1 MTVQRLDRT
10 LRAYRIGDPTGE
22 YPIFDA
28 TGSTIY
34 PGRWNGANTP
44 VIYASEHYS
53 TAMLEK
59 LVHANGLMPP
69 DQHFIEI
76 TLPRGLSYEVVTRD
90 HLPDWATADCVAARE
105 YGDRWAAEK
114 RSAILLVPSFV
125 ARVENN
131 VVINPE
137 HAEFGQIETS
147 LPYPVWWDQRLF
159 STAGAATPPK
169 QPSDLTTVRRFPFKF
184 SSAPLTDQMPVAREG
199 AGEFMRRAIRG

>member
-10 LRAYRIGDPTGE
+10 LTAYRIGDPTGE

-28 TGSTIY
+28 TGSTIH

-90 HLPDWATADCVAARE
+90 YLHLIGWDSRFSIPSPSPAVRLAR
-105 YGDRWAAEK
+105 
-114 RSAILLVPSFV
+114 LLLLLAFLPFLLGIC
-125 ARVENN
+125 AR
-131 VVINPE
+131 
-137 HAEFGQIETS
+137 
-147 LPYPVWWDQRLF
+147 
-159 STAGAATPPK
+159 GA
-169 QPSDLTTVRRFPFKF
+169 
-184 SSAPLTDQMPVAREG
+184 SAPT
-199 AGEFMRRAIRG
+199 